1 MQRLYHRPNIVAVKG
16 PNKSEGRAA
25 GALEFYCKKITCWG
39 LAELGFRNVV
49 SGELS
54 WFESPHVDCYIFSSM
69 LIPFKRNSFMKRLV
83 VSLLFVLPALG
94 AIGAE
99 APVTLI
105 KAGHLVDVAAGKV
118 LDNQMVL
125 VQGEAIKQVGPNLT
139 APANAKI
146 VDLSSSWLLPG
157 LIDCHTH
164 LSGQSENYYDDIFRK
179 SPIDLSVY
187 AHVYTRRTLQAGFTT
202 CRDVGSGEFIDVAL
216 KKAINAGKIPG
227 PRLFVAGLIL
237 SATGGH
243 GDLNGFSP
251 YLHFETADGVADGVD
266 AIRKKV
272 RWNIKYGA
280 DLIKFTATAGVLSEE
295 ESVGAPQFSAEEM
308 KAIVDEASMWG
319 RKVAAHAHGAEGI
332 KRAIKA
338 GVTSIE
344 HGSILDDEAIALF
357 KEHGTY
363 LVPTVYVGFSVV
375 EHAKEWNLP
384 EKLVE
389 KAKTINAQ
397 KMACLRKAIQGG
409 VKIAYGTDAGVFPHG
424 ENARDFRY
432 LVEAGM
438 TPMQAIQ
445 AATIT
450 AAALIGQTNKIGSLE
465 AGKYADLVAVN
476 SDPLKDV
483 TVLEKIPFVMKGGI
497 IYRGNVAAPAAE

>member
-1 MQRLYHRPNIVAVKG
+1 
-16 PNKSEGRAA
+16 
-25 GALEFYCKKITCWG
+25 
-39 LAELGFRNVV
+39 
-49 SGELS
+49 
-54 WFESPHVDCYIFSSM
+54 
-69 LIPFKRNSFMKRLV
+69 MKRFLLAVLFGGQAV
-83 VSLLFVLPALG
+83 VAM
-94 AIGAE
+94 AAE
-99 APVTLI
+99 APITVI
-105 KAGHLVDVAAGKV
+105 KAGHLIDVLAGKV

-125 VQGEAIKQVGPNLT
+125 VQGEVIKEVGPNVT
-139 APANAKI
+139 APANAKV

-179 SPIDLSVY
+179 SPIDQAVY
-187 AHVYTRRTLQAGFTT
+187 AHVFTRRTLEAGFTT

-216 KKAINAGKIPG
+216 KKAINAGKFLG
-227 PRLFVAGLIL
+227 PRLYVAGHAL

-266 AIRKKV
+266 ALRKKV

-308 KAIVDEASMWG
+308 KAIVDEAAMWG

-389 KAKTINAQ
+389 KARSINAQ
-397 KMACLRKAIQGG
+397 KMACLRKAIEGG

-424 ENARDFRY
+424 ENAKDFRY

-445 AATIT
+445 AATAS
-450 AAALIGQTNKIGSLE
+450 AAALIGQSEKIGSLE
-465 AGKYADLVAVN
+465 AGKLADVVAVN
-476 SDPLKDV
+476 TDPLKDV
-483 TVLEKIPFVMKGGI
+483 TVLEKIPFVMKGGV
-497 IYRGNVAAPAAE
+497 IYRGKVPVASPE

>member
-1 MQRLYHRPNIVAVKG
+1 
-16 PNKSEGRAA
+16 
-25 GALEFYCKKITCWG
+25 
-39 LAELGFRNVV
+39 
-49 SGELS
+49 
-54 WFESPHVDCYIFSSM
+54 
-69 LIPFKRNSFMKRLV
+69 MKRL
-83 VSLLFVLPALG
+83 LLTAVIVWL
-94 AIGAE
+94 AIEVIAAE
-99 APVTLI
+99 APLTLI
-105 KAGHLVDVAAGKV
+105 KAGHLIDVSAGKV

-125 VQGEAIKQVGPNLT
+125 LQGEVIKEVGPNVT
-139 APANAKI
+139 APANAKV

-179 SPIDLSVY
+179 SPIDQAVY
-187 AHVYTRRTLQAGFTT
+187 AHVYTRRTLEAGFTT

-227 PRLFVAGLIL
+227 PRLFVAGHAL

-251 YLHFETADGVADGVD
+251 YLDFKTADGVADGVD
-266 AIRKKV
+266 ALRKKV

-308 KAIVDEASMWG
+308 KGIVDEAAMWG
-319 RKVAAHAHGAEGI
+319 RKVAAHAHGADGI

-389 KAKTINAQ
+389 KARSINAQ
-397 KMACLRKAIQGG
+397 KMVCLRKAIEGG

-424 ENARDFRY
+424 ENAKDFRY

-445 AATIT
+445 AATVT
-450 AAALIGQTNKIGSLE
+450 AAALIGQSEKIGSLE
-465 AGKYADLVAVN
+465 AGKFADLVAVN
-476 SDPLKDV
+476 TDPLKDV
-483 TVLEKIPFVMKGGI
+483 TVLEKIPFVMKGGV
-497 IYRGNVAAPAAE
+497 IYRGKVPVVSPE